1 MVKCIL
7 IMQQWL
13 WEVVLG
19 YWLKIKLSHCT
30 EAKAEGRQ
38 EDNGAG
44 ILGARWGERVPGICY
59 STGREILKKRQKSTG
74 VEMEDTLGMKKMQS
88 KQREKRFFWKIWR
101 MIKEKMARVMKW
113 KNKEVQ
119 IKTGGERME
128 TKRRRIKR
136 GKQPLEDRGTSL
148 CVLSPS

>member
-59 STGREILKKRQKSTG
+59 STGREILKKDTEKLWGRNGRHTG
-74 VEMEDTLGMKKMQS
+74 N
-88 KQREKRFFWKIWR
+88 EKDAVK
-101 MIKEKMARVMKW
+101 
-113 KNKEVQ
+113 
-119 IKTGGERME
+119 
-128 TKRRRIKR
+128 TKRKEIFLKNLKNDEGED
-136 GKQPLEDRGTSL
+136 GKGHE
-148 CVLSPS
+148 VEK